1 MKPEEDIREVKRR
14 HSRQLLSQPG
24 VCGLD
29 VETDKDGRPL
39 FTIHL
44 DSDDPAVRERL
55 PTQIEGYPVK
65 FVKSG
70 PFTKY

>member
-1 MKPEEDIREVKRR
+1 MQPEESIREVKRR
-14 HSRQLLSQPG
+14 HSKQLLSQPG

-29 VETDKDGRPL
+29 IETDADGRPL
-39 FTIHL
+39 FAIHL

-70 PFTKY
+70 PFRKY

>member
-1 MKPEEDIREVKRR
+1 MTPENNIRAVKRR
-14 HSRQLLSQPG
+14 HSRHLLSQPG

-29 VETDKDGRPL
+29 IETGADGRPM

-55 PTQIEGYPVK
+55 PKQIEGYPVK
-65 FVKSG
+65 LVESG
-70 PFTKY
+70 PFQKY

>member
-1 MKPEEDIREVKRR
+1 MTPEEIIREVKRR

-29 VETDKDGRPL
+29 IETGADGQPL
-39 FTIHL
+39 LTIHL

-65 FVKSG
+65 LVKSG
-70 PFTKY
+70 PFQKY